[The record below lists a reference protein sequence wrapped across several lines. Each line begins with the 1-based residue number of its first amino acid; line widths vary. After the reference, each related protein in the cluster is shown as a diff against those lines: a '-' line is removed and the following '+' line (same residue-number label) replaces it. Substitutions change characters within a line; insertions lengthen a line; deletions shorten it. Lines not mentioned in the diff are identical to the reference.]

1 MEEKV
6 CFKEGVYGMKI
17 KFMQYRIDLHC
28 HSWFSADGVSRPEAM
43 IRGAKAKG
51 LSGFALTDHD
61 TSDGCRYLVDQGLMR
76 MDGKPVDDFLIIPGV
91 EVSTAEGHLLCLG
104 VMLPKLKGCPAREV
118 GQMVHAQG
126 GLVIPAH
133 PYDRFRAG
141 IRESVLETL
150 EIDGVE
156 VFNAATRW
164 KRFNEAAYAYAE
176 RRKLP
181 MTAGSDAHH
190 EGALG
195 TAYTIF
201 STEDFSVG
209 GILGQIALG
218 TEMERAYISPRE
230 AFRKTLN
237 NWFRFRQRRSYP
249 EKA

>member
-6 CFKEGVYGMKI
+6 CFKEAVHGMKMN
-17 KFMQYRIDLHC
+17 FMQYRIDLHC
-28 HSWFSADGVSRPEAM
+28 HSWFSADGVSRPEEM

-76 MDGKPVDDFLIIPGV
+76 MDGKPVDNFLIIPGV

-156 VFNAATRW
+156 VFNAATTW